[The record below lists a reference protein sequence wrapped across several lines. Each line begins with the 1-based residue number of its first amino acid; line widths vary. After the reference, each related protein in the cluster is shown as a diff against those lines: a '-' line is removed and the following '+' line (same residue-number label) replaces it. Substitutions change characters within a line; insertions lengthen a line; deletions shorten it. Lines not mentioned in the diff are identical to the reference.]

1 MRSLRAL
8 LRSLLTKDG
17 LDRMEK
23 PITRRALLAG
33 GGAFASMLAL
43 GGVAHA
49 AGTGTGELLRPP
61 GAQDASRFTALCL
74 KCNRCESVCP
84 QGCLR
89 TGLLEDGL
97 LSWRTP
103 IMDFHRGACDFCGK
117 CEDVCPTGAIL
128 GARDESQVIGFA
140 EVNRERCIA
149 WVQGGCRVCVDACPY
164 GAISIDG
171 SSRPVVDEAKCNGCG
186 ACEYACPSNSY
197 LTFAGGTERGINVR
211 VALSAGS
218 SKGGDAR

>member
-23 PITRRALLAG
+23 PITRRAFLAG

-84 QGCLR
+84 QDCLR

-103 IMDFHRGACDFCGK
+103 IMDFHRGGMR
-117 CEDVCPTGAIL
+117 L
-128 GARDESQVIGFA
+128 LRQV
-140 EVNRERCIA
+140 RRRLPD
-149 WVQGGCRVCVDACPY
+149 GGH
-164 GAISIDG
+164 
-171 SSRPVVDEAKCNGCG
+171 SRR
-186 ACEYACPSNSY
+186 
-197 LTFAGGTERGINVR
+197 TR
-211 VALSAGS
+211 
-218 SKGGDAR
+218 

>member
-1 MRSLRAL
+1 MS
-8 LRSLLTKDG
+8 
-17 LDRMEK
+17 K
-23 PITRRALLAG
+23 PITRRAFLAG

-49 AGTGTGELLRPP
+49 AGSNTGEMLRPP
-61 GAQDASRFTALCL
+61 GAQDATRFSALCL

-97 LSWRTP
+97 LNWRTP
-103 IMDFHRGACDFCGK
+103 IMDFHKGICDFCGK

-128 GARDESQVIGFA
+128 GARDISQVIGVA

-149 WVQGGCRVCVDACPY
+149 WVQGGCRVCADACPY
-164 GAISIDG
+164 GAISLDASG
-171 SSRPVVDEAKCNGCG
+171 RPVVDAGTCNGCG
-186 ACEYACPSNSY
+186 ACEYTCPSNSY
-197 LTFAGGTERGINVR
+197 LTFVGGTDRGINVR
-211 VALSAGS
+211 AVS
-218 SKGGDAR
+218 STNDTKGGDA